1 MIRLFTALE
10 IPDDVAAQL
19 ALAQSGLKDARWVP
33 RENLHITLRFVGQVD
48 EATAADVDAALT
60 RLKAKPIEKIIFG
73 HKIALKDLEA
83 DEKIIKYG
91 QVIGVASRK
100 IKVGEW
106 VHTHNVNSAR
116 MNTEGEEMRGVT

>member
-1 MIRLFTALE
+1 MCWRFRPGCASL
-10 IPDDVAAQL
+10 L
-19 ALAQSGLKDARWVP
+19 AGQCGVSVSLTLLDRGEVLLKA
-33 RENLHITLRFVGQVD
+33 GQVAILWASD
-48 EATAADVDAALT
+48 RALL
-60 RLKAKPIEKIIFG
+60 RRLDRGEVLLKAKPIEKIIFG
-73 HKIALKDLEA
+73 HKIALKDLDA